1 MGEQIRKLKE
11 ANIDISVTP
20 GVPSFAA
27 AAASIDRELTI
38 PGIGQSVGLTRTQG
52 RASAMPDDESLENFA
67 RTGSTLAIHLSI
79 HNLGY
84 IVEKLIPFYGANC
97 PIVVIFRASWPD
109 QQIIKGEL
117 YTIENRIPNEIE
129 RTAII
134 FVRSCLDNDQFNN
147 SRLYATDYSRRFRPG
162 TAQE

>member
-27 AAASIDRELTI
+27 AAASIDKELTL
-38 PGIGQSVGLTRTQG
+38 PGLAQSVVLTRTQG

-97 PIVVIFRASWPD
+97 PIVVIF
-109 QQIIKGEL
+109 
-117 YTIENRIPNEIE
+117 
-129 RTAII
+129 
-134 FVRSCLDNDQFNN
+134 
-147 SRLYATDYSRRFRPG
+147 SR
-162 TAQE
+162 